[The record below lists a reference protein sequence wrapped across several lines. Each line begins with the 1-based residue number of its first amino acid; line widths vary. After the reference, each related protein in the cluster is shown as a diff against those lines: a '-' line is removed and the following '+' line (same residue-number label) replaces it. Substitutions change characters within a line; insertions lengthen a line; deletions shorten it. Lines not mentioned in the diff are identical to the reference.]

1 MKKFFKFILV
11 LFIIFIVL
19 PLAFEGCQLAKY
31 VISNDKNDIIG
42 TFECIQNSSGDNISG
57 RDSTI
62 TFNENGTYDTSP
74 MVYKGTYVVSVGHVG
89 LDGDLQ
95 FSYGFLDDHYL
106 YNTSEFYLTED
117 DDYGLEPTFDDEG
130 RTEQRFSYSYSD
142 SFTLAR
148 DPSTGRLLEDS
159 SGNYIADYNQRMIIF
174 EFKNDGTYK
183 IEDRENDGLRNL
195 ISEGTYQLEDDI
207 LRLNYDGGSMPLIYD
222 GSRIYFDV
230 YEKQE

>member
-1 MKKFFKFILV
+1 M
-11 LFIIFIVL
+11 
-19 PLAFEGCQLAKY
+19 
-31 VISNDKNDIIG
+31 
-42 TFECIQNSSGDNISG
+42 
-57 RDSTI
+57 
-62 TFNENGTYDTSP
+62 
-74 MVYKGTYVVSVGHVG
+74 VSVGYVG

-117 DDYGLEPTFDDEG
+117 DDYGLEPTFDDDG
-130 RTEQRFSYSYSD
+130 RMEQRFSYSYSD